1 VAVVAVQQEFCST
14 IPYYLLQEV
23 VEAVA
28 AAPDLI
34 LGNQRLAQAVRPL
47 PVYMQAKTAKITPVT
62 EVAAEVAEVDGPEA
76 MAAQSA

>member
-23 VEAVA
+23 EVA
-28 AAPDLI
+28 AVVAPDLI

-47 PVYMQAKTAKITPVT
+47 PVYMQAKTAKITLVT
-62 EVAAEVAEVDGPEA
+62 EVAAVEAEVDGPEA